1 MNRPVPAPDS
11 LPEEASGAILGG
23 ANPLLGLSRR
33 QLARATGRFVS
44 ASARHT
50 PTVAGAGVHLAGE
63 LAAVAA
69 GRSTV
74 APAPGDRRFADDAF
88 TRNPL
93 YRRAMQ
99 GYLASGAAL
108 DGLVDRVG
116 LSGIDAVRARFAL
129 TLLTE
134 ALAPTNSL
142 LGNPGALRRAK
153 ATRGR
158 SLLRGVRN
166 FAGDVAHNGGLPSMV
181 DTRPFIKGVTV
192 AASPGRVV
200 FRNDV
205 CELIQYAP
213 TTPTVHRRP
222 MVIIPP
228 QVNRFWVLDL
238 APGRSMVEYLAAQG
252 QQVFVLVWR
261 NPSPEHRDWSLDTY
275 IAAALEALD
284 AASDVGRSLELNV
297 VGVCAGGI
305 TTAALMGH
313 LAAVG
318 DRRVASLT
326 LLVTVLDTDM
336 ESALTAFLTEPTGA
350 AAIRHSRRKGVLA
363 GREMAR
369 VFAWLRPNDLVW
381 NYWVNNYL
389 LGQEPPA
396 FDVLAWNSEATNLP
410 AGLHADFITI
420 GLDNAFAQAGTLEV
434 LGTPVDLGKVECD
447 VYAVAAQTDHITPWP
462 ACYRS
467 LRLLG
472 GESRFVLSSSG
483 HIQALVNP
491 PGNPKARYSTNPDL
505 PAEPEAW
512 LAGATPESGTWWT
525 DWAAWLDERG
535 GGRVKT
541 PRTLGSRRH
550 PATDPAPGRYVF
562 G

>member
-1 MNRPVPAPDS
+1 M
-11 LPEEASGAILGG
+11 
-23 ANPLLGLSRR
+23 
-33 QLARATGRFVS
+33 
-44 ASARHT
+44 
-50 PTVAGAGVHLAGE
+50 AGAGVHLAGE

-129 TLLTE
+129 TLLTDV
-134 ALAPTNSL
+134 LAPTNSL

-228 QVNRFWVLDL
+228 QVCEQ
-238 APGRSMVEYLAAQG
+238 APKV
-252 QQVFVLVWR
+252 
-261 NPSPEHRDWSLDTY
+261 
-275 IAAALEALD
+275 
-284 AASDVGRSLELNV
+284 
-297 VGVCAGGI
+297 
-305 TTAALMGH
+305 
-313 LAAVG
+313 
-318 DRRVASLT
+318 
-326 LLVTVLDTDM
+326 
-336 ESALTAFLTEPTGA
+336 
-350 AAIRHSRRKGVLA
+350 
-363 GREMAR
+363 RER
-369 VFAWLRPNDLVW
+369 
-381 NYWVNNYL
+381 
-389 LGQEPPA
+389 
-396 FDVLAWNSEATNLP
+396 
-410 AGLHADFITI
+410 
-420 GLDNAFAQAGTLEV
+420 
-434 LGTPVDLGKVECD
+434 LGKVPRERSRIRRG
-447 VYAVAAQTDHITPWP
+447 QRTHIHR
-462 ACYRS
+462 ALGLYQARS
-467 LRLLG
+467 RRRHIRQ
-472 GESRFVLSSSG
+472 SMSG
-483 HIQALVNP
+483 H
-491 PGNPKARYSTNPDL
+491 GKAR
-505 PAEPEAW
+505 
-512 LAGATPESGTWWT
+512 
-525 DWAAWLDERG
+525 R
-535 GGRVKT
+535 
-541 PRTLGSRRH
+541 SRRRH
-550 PATDPAPGRYVF
+550 ADEHGRGVGGQVHAAAEYDHWLIGGSAGPIDCESLAAIDCHCRGAVGPGQPGGIGDGDR
-562 G
+562 GLE